1 MNHTD
6 KSPNYVLCMIS
17 GAVTAVSFKIPNC
30 NFLIWFSLIPCFY
43 VLFDSNITK
52 LKQSFLA
59 MFSYGITFYSIL
71 YYFIWSIHPM
81 DWTGLTKNQSFFLI
95 LLAWILISILE
106 AIFTAVLGAIWFELS
121 DIFKLKW
128 LVLALL
134 WIIMEWLQGL
144 GSLGLTWG
152 RLANSQY
159 NNKYI
164 IQSVSLFG
172 TLFLSGII
180 VLANSLVATYLHNK
194 SKYIYA
200 ISFFIVFGLN
210 FGYGYFKLNNIESSD
225 KQITAS
231 IIQANIN
238 TEQKWED
245 DSVYKIFSIY
255 EQLTEIADNNSDN
268 PRDLIVWAETALP
281 IVLNKNDE
289 FLEKCFKLSKSLKST
304 ILVGGFED
312 IDNKSYNTIFKFSP
326 MDKSINVYQKQ
337 KLVPFG
343 EYIPFRSVFAKIMP
357 IVENIIS
364 NIDDLSVGKTIDIM
378 KIQDFSI
385 GNLICFD
392 STFPNIARKQVLDG
406 ANILCVE
413 TNDSWF
419 NGSTAIEQHLAQSV
433 IRAVENN
440 RYILRSANTGISAV
454 ISPSGE
460 VLSALYPEIVGYIN
474 YDVPILHSNTLYTEL
489 GDIIVFISVFLI
501 IIIGF
506 FSILFE
512 YILAPFIKKMKFFLN
527 VFKH

>member
-6 KSPNYVLCMIS
+6 KSPNYILCMIS
-17 GAVTAVSFKIPNC
+17 GAITAVSFKIPSC

-43 VLFDSNITK
+43 VLFDSNTTK

-59 MFSYGITFYSIL
+59 MFYYGIAFYSIL
-71 YYFIWSIHPM
+71 YYFIWSIYPM
-81 DWTGLTKNQSFFLI
+81 QWTGLTNSQSFFLI
-95 LLAWILISILE
+95 LLAWILLSILE

-121 DIFKLKW
+121 DIFKLNW
-128 LVLALL
+128 LVLALM

-144 GSLGLTWG
+144 GPLGLTWG

-172 TLFLSGII
+172 TLFVSGII
-180 VLANSLVATYLHNK
+180 VLANCLVAIYLHNK
-194 SKYIYA
+194 TKYIYA

-210 FGYGYFKLNNIESSD
+210 FGYGYFRLNNIEDSD
-225 KQITAS
+225 MLVTAS

-255 EQLTEIADNNSDN
+255 EQLTEMADNNSDN

-289 FLEKCFKLSKSLKST
+289 FLDKCSKLSKALKST

-312 IDNKSYNTIFKFSP
+312 IGDISYNTIFKFSP
-326 MDKSINVYQKQ
+326 TNEFINTYQKQ

-343 EYIPFRSVFAKIMP
+343 EYIPFRSVFIKVLP
-357 IVENIIS
+357 VVQNIIS
-364 NIDDLSVGKTIDIM
+364 TIDDLSVGKNIGIM
-378 KIQDFSI
+378 KMQDFNI

-392 STFPNIARKQVLDG
+392 STFPNIARKQVLEG
-406 ANILCVE
+406 ANLLCVE

-440 RYILRSANTGISAV
+440 RYVLRSANTGISAI

-474 YDVPILHSNTLYTEL
+474 YDVPILHNNTLYTEL
-489 GDIIVFISVFLI
+489 GDIIVVISIFLI

-512 YILAPFIKKMKFFLN
+512 YILTPFIKKMKFFLN
-527 VFKH
+527 VFKR